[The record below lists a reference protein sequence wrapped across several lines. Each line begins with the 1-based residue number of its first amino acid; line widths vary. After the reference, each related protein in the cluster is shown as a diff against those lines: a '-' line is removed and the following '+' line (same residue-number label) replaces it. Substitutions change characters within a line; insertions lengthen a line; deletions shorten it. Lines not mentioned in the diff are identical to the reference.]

1 VNGAREA
8 MAVDVERGDVEAA
21 IATARLT
28 LQAVPTSPLAHGLL
42 AFALHRAGRPGE
54 AADVARAA
62 LAREMHAADR
72 NYLQQ
77 FL

>member
-1 VNGAREA
+1 
-8 MAVDVERGDVEAA
+8 
-21 IATARLT
+21 
-28 LQAVPTSPLAHGLL
+28 VPTSPLAHGLL